1 MYQYT
6 AENNNNI
13 AVFIVIMIE
22 NYSMETTLKFS
33 FTSASY
39 STDPILTIPLQLS
52 NRSNN
57 MFVFMSSIT

>member
-22 NYSMETTLKFS
+22 NYSMETTLKLS